1 MSARDPG
8 QTPPRKPRSLGRL
21 IVCALGLAANL
32 YLLSIE
38 IRGIMA
44 GGEITLW
51 TLFATVM
58 SGIFAAMLYNELGK
72 PKPPPP
78 DPRA

>member
-1 MSARDPG
+1 M
-8 QTPPRKPRSLGRL
+8 GRL

-38 IRGIMA
+38 LQAIMA

-51 TLFATVM
+51 AVFSTVM
-58 SGIFAAMLYNELGK
+58 SGVFAAMLYNELGK

-78 DPRA
+78 DPGA